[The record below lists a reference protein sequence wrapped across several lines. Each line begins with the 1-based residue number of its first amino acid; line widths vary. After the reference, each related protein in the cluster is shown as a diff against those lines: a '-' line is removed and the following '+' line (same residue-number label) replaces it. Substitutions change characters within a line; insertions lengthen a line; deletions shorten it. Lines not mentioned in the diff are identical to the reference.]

1 MSLHHYG
8 IVTADTMSAPGQ
20 QWERVKAL
28 FEAAVALP
36 SDARA
41 SFMASLGATDEDL
54 RSAVARLLAAHDEAA
69 SFLETPA
76 GLPATEAVFSPD
88 LVGRRIGPY
97 QVVSRIGVGGMGE
110 VYKAHDTRLD
120 RSVAIKV
127 LPASIAQDGNARE
140 RFEREA
146 RAIAAISHPHI
157 CVLHDVG
164 HADGLDFLVM
174 EHLPGETLSARLARG
189 ALPLAQVLDYGI
201 QIAKALAAAHAIG
214 ILHRDIKPSNLIV
227 TADGHV
233 KVLDFGLAK
242 PTLLPEAVET
252 RRELTGSGIVVGT
265 LAYMSPEQARGE
277 TVDARTDLF
286 SLGAVLY
293 ELATGRRAFPR
304 AFDWTRPPAAGL
316 PPGLQQ
322 VVFTLLEQDPERR
335 YQTATALVED
345 LTKLQQK
352 GSKGSLARR
361 LVWTAAAIALI
372 ATIGMLGLLTFR
384 QRPAAPN
391 SGEWVQLTRF
401 PDAVREPAL
410 SPDGRTLAFIRGQ
423 GTFND
428 PGELYVKLLPDG
440 EAVQLTRDGVPKI
453 APVFSPDGSRIVYTV
468 TGGTAW
474 DSWIVPMPGGKPRQ
488 WLTNASGLTFAPGNR
503 LLFAE
508 IKDGDIHMG
517 IVMSDQDRAG
527 TRDLYLP
534 PGVRDMAHR
543 AVPSPDGKWAL
554 VTEMARG
561 DWLPCRLVSL
571 DGSVAPRQVGSPKSA
586 CTSAAWS
593 PDGRWM
599 YLTTNA
605 TGSFQVSRQAFPD
618 GRLEQLTSGP
628 TEAEGA
634 AIAPDGRSFIT
645 AVTQRQSVI
654 VVGSPGGE
662 RQVSS
667 EGYAFDASFTPDAR
681 SVLYRVLQS
690 GFSSSATGLS
700 KLRRIDL
707 ESGNDELLLDLS
719 ITGRPAL
726 MYDISP
732 DGKLAAVAAADHRN
746 EPMWLVPLDRS
757 SAPRP
762 IPNAR
767 GSRPIFSATG
777 DLFFDVSDPG
787 GTWSHIF
794 KIAIDGSG
802 LTKVIEQ
809 PVVGLRGISA
819 DRQWLIVRLR
829 DQQSTMV
836 AFDVRGGPSVKLA
849 AGDLNSY
856 QWEWSADGRRLAI
869 SGPDL
874 GRDGHSYIIPLEAG
888 RVFPEIPAGGFR
900 TIDEIAKVPGAR
912 RIEYS
917 DAVPAV
923 GDAYVFSRR
932 SVHRNLYRIPIR

>member
-1 MSLHHYG
+1 
-8 IVTADTMSAPGQ
+8 MSAPGQQ

-36 SDARA
+36 PESRA
-41 SFMASLGATDEDL
+41 SFLASLGATDEDL
-54 RSAVARLLAAHDEAA
+54 RSAVARLLAAHDEAE
-69 SFLETPA
+69 SFLETPPA
-76 GLPATEAVFSPD
+76 LPATEAVFSPD
-88 LVGRRIGPY
+88 LVGRLIGPY

-110 VYKAHDTRLD
+110 VYKARDTRLD

-146 RAIAAISHPHI
+146 RAVAAISHPHI

-174 EHLPGETLSARLARG
+174 EHVPGETLSARLAGG

-242 PTLLPEAVET
+242 PTLVPEAVET
-252 RRELTGSGIVVGT
+252 RRELTASGIVVGT

-277 TVDARTDLF
+277 IVDARTDLF

-293 ELATGRRAFPR
+293 ELATGRQAFTR

-316 PPGLQQ
+316 PPGFQQ
-322 VVFTLLEQDPERR
+322 IVFTLLEQDPQRR

-345 LTKLQQK
+345 LTKLQQTT
-352 GSKGSLARR
+352 GSKGSQARR
-361 LVWTAAAIALI
+361 LVWAAAAIALV
-372 ATIGMLGLLTFR
+372 ATIVTLAVLTLR
-384 QRPAAPN
+384 QQPGPPN
-391 SGEWVQLTRF
+391 PGEWVQLTRF
-401 PDAVREPAL
+401 PDAVSTPAL

-440 EAVQLTRDGVPKI
+440 EAVQLTRDGLPKS
-453 APVFSPDGSRIVYTV
+453 APVFSPDGSRLVYTA
-468 TGGTAW
+468 TEGTAW
-474 DSWIVPMPGGKPRQ
+474 DSWVVPMPGGKPRR
-488 WLTNASGLTFAPGNR
+488 WLPNASGLMFGPGNR

-534 PGVRDMAHR
+534 AGTRDMAHQ

-554 VTEMARG
+554 VTEMTRG
-561 DWLPCRLVSL
+561 DWLPCRLLSL
-571 DGSVAPRQVGSPKSA
+571 DGSAPSRQVGSPKAA

-628 TEAEGA
+628 TEAEGS

-645 AVTQRQSVI
+645 AVAQRQSVI
-654 VVGSPGGE
+654 VVGGAGGE
-662 RQVSS
+662 RQISS
-667 EGYAFDASFTPDAR
+667 EGYAFDASFTPDGR
-681 SVLYRVLQS
+681 SVLYRALQS
-690 GFSSSATGLS
+690 GFSSFATGLS
-700 KLRRIDL
+700 QLRRIDL

-719 ITGRPAL
+719 ISGRPAL

-732 DGKLAAVAAADHRN
+732 DGKLVAVAPADHRN
-746 EPMWLVPLDRS
+746 EPIWLVSLDRS
-757 SAPRP
+757 AAARP

-767 GSRPIFSATG
+767 GSRPIFGAAG

-787 GTWSHIF
+787 GTWSHIY
-794 KIAIDGSG
+794 KIALDGSG
-802 LTKVIEQ
+802 LAKVIEQ
-809 PVVGLRGISA
+809 PVVGLRGISP
-819 DRQWLIVRLR
+819 DRRWLIVRLR

-836 AFDVRGGPSVKLA
+836 AFDVRGGPPVKLA

-856 QWEWSADGRRLAI
+856 QWEWSPDGRRLAI
-869 SGPDL
+869 SGPDV
-874 GRDGHSYIIPLEAG
+874 GRDGHTYTIPLEAG
-888 RVFPEIPAGGFR
+888 RIFPEIPAGGFR
-900 TIDEIAKVPGAR
+900 TIDEIAKIPGAR
-912 RIEYS
+912 RIEYG
-917 DAVPAV
+917 DAVPAD

-932 SVHRNLYRIPIR
+932 SVQRNLYRIPIR